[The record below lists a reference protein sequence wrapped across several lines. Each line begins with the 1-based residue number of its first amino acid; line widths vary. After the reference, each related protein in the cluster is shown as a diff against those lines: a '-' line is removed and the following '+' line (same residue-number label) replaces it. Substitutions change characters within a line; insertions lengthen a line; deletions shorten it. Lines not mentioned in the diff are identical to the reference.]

1 MTRINKVLMLNQEP
15 NVEITF
21 AYLGKKTRRLFITGI
36 KEDDKVMVF
45 DKYGNSQ
52 RYAGTVIDEMFK
64 RYGYEEKIGGAKH
77 E

>member
-1 MTRINKVLMLNQEP
+1 MTRINKVLILNQEP

-52 RYAGTVIDEMFK
+52 SYAGTVIDELFK
-64 RYGYEEKIGGAKH
+64 KYGCEEKIGGAKH

>member
-21 AYLGKKTRRLFITGI
+21 TYLGKKTRRLFITGI

-52 RYAGTVIDEMFK
+52 CYAGTVIDEMFK

>member
-1 MTRINKVLMLNQEP
+1 MTKAKKIVMLNQEP

-52 RYAGTVIDEMFK
+52 CYAGTIIDEMFK
-64 RYGYEEKIGGAKH
+64 RYGYEEKIGEGKH

>member
-1 MTRINKVLMLNQEP
+1 MTKAKKIVMLNQEP

-21 AYLGKKTRRLFITGI
+21 EYLGQKTPRLFITGI
-36 KEDDKVMVF
+36 KEDDKILLF
-45 DKYGNSQ
+45 DKYWNSQ

-64 RYGYEEKIGGAKH
+64 RYGYEEKTGGAKH

>member
-36 KEDDKVMVF
+36 K
-45 DKYGNSQ
+45 
-52 RYAGTVIDEMFK
+52 
-64 RYGYEEKIGGAKH
+64 
-77 E
+77 